1 VSRPLHPLLPNSEA
15 VRSGDW
21 IFFGGIVAKDGRGNP
36 AFPYDV
42 TAQTAAVVGRL
53 ESYLRAAGLSL
64 GHLVRVEVYLPDIR
78 YYDEMNE
85 AYARV
90 MPRPLPP
97 RKVLVSPLTV
107 EGALV
112 EFTAIASR
120 AVPVVLAPPGEPA
133 SGTGREDPP

>member
-1 VSRPLHPLLPNSEA
+1 MSRPFHPLLPNSEA
-15 VRSGDW
+15 VLSGDW
-21 IFFGGIVAKDGRGNP
+21 VFFGGIVAKDGRGNP

-42 TAQTAAVVGRL
+42 AAQTAAVVGRIEAL
-53 ESYLRAAGLSL
+53 LRAADLEL
-64 GHLVRVEVYLPDIR
+64 GNLVRVEVYLPDIR
-78 YYDEMNE
+78 YYDLMNE

-97 RKVLVSPLTV
+97 RKVLVSPLTI

-120 AVPVVLAPPGEPA
+120 IAPVVLASPDD
-133 SGTGREDPP
+133 SVC